1 VAAGPPVLVP
11 TPATTEPAFVSD
23 FYGQTM
29 ARARNVAA
37 SESLGLTT
45 LGAIEG
51 RVVSQLPV
59 PGTLLEG
66 KDRTVRLQF
75 AALREDG

>member
-1 VAAGPPVLVP
+1 MAHARSVAA
-11 TPATTEPAFVSD
+11 
-23 FYGQTM
+23 
-29 ARARNVAA
+29 R
-37 SESLGLTT
+37 ESLGITT
-45 LGAIEG
+45 RGAIEG

-75 AALREDG
+75 AALREEG